1 MSQKPPISPYLALAL
16 ALVAVSTA
24 AVIIR
29 IAQGEA
35 PSLVIAASRL
45 VIATLVL
52 APIAIS
58 RYRGE
63 LARLPRRQWMWAGLA
78 GLFLAAHFA
87 TWITS
92 LEYTSVASSVVL
104 VATVPLWVALASPA
118 LLKERLPLIAVI
130 GLAVALAGSTV
141 VGLSEGCQLVSVR
154 LSCSAMGDIF
164 QGRAMWGN
172 ILALA
177 GAVCDAAYIM
187 IGRKARGSLSTVPY
201 IFIVY
206 GVAAVALVL
215 VSLGLGYSFTG
226 YSLPVYICLLLLGLV
241 PQLIGH
247 STVNWALK
255 YLSASFVSL
264 ALLGEPISATLLAL
278 VLLGE
283 APSIL
288 EIGGGVLILVGIYL
302 ATRSEK
308 ITK

>member
-1 MSQKPPISPYLALAL
+1 MSQKPPFSPYLALAL

-24 AVIIR
+24 AVMIR

-45 VIATLVL
+45 VIATVVL
-52 APIAIS
+52 APFALS
-58 RYRGE
+58 RYRDE
-63 LARLPRRQWMWAGLA
+63 LAQLPHRQWVWAGLA

-118 LLKERLPLIAVI
+118 LLKEKLPLIALI
-130 GLAVALAGSTV
+130 GLVVALAGSTI
-141 VGLSEGCQLVSVR
+141 VGLSEGCQLESGR
-154 LSCSAMGDIF
+154 LLCSAMGNVF
-164 QGRAMWGN
+164 QGRAMVGN
-172 ILALA
+172 LLALA

-187 IGRKARGSLSTVPY
+187 IGRKARGTLSTVPY

-206 GVAAVALVL
+206 GVAAVVL
-215 VSLGLGYSFTG
+215 MIVSLSLGYAFTG
-226 YSLPVYICLLLLGLV
+226 YSVPVYACLLLLGLV

-255 YLSASFVSL
+255 YLSASFVSV
-264 ALLGEPISATLLAL
+264 ALLGEPISATVLAL
-278 VLLGE
+278 IFLGE
-283 APSIL
+283 APSVL

-308 ITK
+308 

>member
-1 MSQKPPISPYLALAL
+1 MTEKPPLSPYLALAL

-24 AVIIR
+24 AVMIR

-45 VIATLVL
+45 VIATVVL
-52 APIAIS
+52 APFALS

-63 LARLPRRQWMWAGLA
+63 LAQLPRRQWIWAALA

-130 GLAVALAGSTV
+130 GLVVALAGSTI
-141 VGLSEGCQLVSVR
+141 VGLGEGCQLDSGR
-154 LSCSAMGDIF
+154 FSCSAMGNIF
-164 QGRAMWGN
+164 QGRAMVGN

-206 GVAAVALVL
+206 GVAAAVL
-215 VSLGLGYSFTG
+215 VVVSLSLGYSFTG
-226 YSLPVYICLLLLGLV
+226 YSVPVYICLLLLGLV
-241 PQLIGH
+241 PQLVGH

-255 YLSASFVSL
+255 YLSASFVSV
-264 ALLGEPISATLLAL
+264 ALLGEPISATVLAL
-278 VLLGE
+278 IFLGE
-283 APSIL
+283 TPSIM

-308 ITK
+308 